1 MKRASL
7 FKLKKEIFCKNS
19 QKVLSNVRSNEK
31 LIQAAKKQLEK
42 NSLFLNHFIGNKVN
56 SLSGIGSQK
65 YHYNLE
71 IPEERYTAF

>member
-42 NSLFLNHFIGNKVN
+42 NSLFLNRFIDNKIN
-56 SLSGIGSQK
+56 SLSGIGRQK
-65 YHYNLE
+65 HHYNLE
-71 IPEERYTAF
+71 IPEKRYTTF